1 MVLVQSRT
9 EFMAMQHAICT
20 AD

>member
-9 EFMAMQHAICT
+9 LGVT
-20 AD
+20 A